1 MKLIRIGTRR
11 SRLALWQANYV
22 ADALKRHH
30 AGLAVELVKITTQGD
45 KTLGIPLATVGG
57 KGLFLKE
64 LETALLAKEID
75 IAVHSI
81 KDVTINFPDGL
92 HLPVIC
98 ERADPRD
105 AFVSNTY
112 SELAAMPAGS
122 RVGTCS
128 LRRKSILKN
137 AFPDLE
143 FIDLRGNV
151 DTRLA
156 RLDAGDFDAIILASA
171 GLKRLELHDR
181 IKQNISE
188 EVCLP
193 AVGQGAV
200 GIECRNQDQKTHELI
215 MPLHHAA
222 TAQCV
227 LAERAV
233 NKALDGGCHVPVALH
248 AIHQNGEIFLR
259 GRVAAVDGSRVL
271 TAQASGP
278 KEHPE
283 TIASKVA
290 TDLLAQGAGD
300 ILAQAYAS

>member
-1 MKLIRIGTRR
+1 MKLIRIGTRH